1 MSDKEI
7 NLNETVFSLC
17 DRYPEIKDIMAE
29 LGFTDIVKPGMLNTA
44 GRIMTIAKGAK
55 MKNIPIDKIRSL
67 FEERGFTVGE

>member
-29 LGFTDIVKPGMLNTA
+29 LGFTDIVKPGMINTA

-55 MKNIPIDKIRSL
+55 MKNIPMDKIRSL